1 MAGLGRK
8 EGSERKDFRRVA
20 SELDLATHERRHHE
34 GGIAVDEELFR
45 DLPRHLDA
53 EVGVVEM
60 TFLDGE
66 RRTGG
71 VDVAENGAVPE
82 GRFGDGDV
90 RSQIELDFTVVF
102 CVLGAEFAHGS
113 DPLGAQKRVGHRQRA

>member
-1 MAGLGRK
+1 MRIICSLFKKKGRNGRTNIGDRQRLAGLGRK

-20 SELDLATHERRHHE
+20 SELDLATHERRHHK

-60 TFLDGE
+60 TFLGI
-66 RRTGG
+66 R
-71 VDVAENGAVPE
+71 
-82 GRFGDGDV
+82 
-90 RSQIELDFTVVF
+90 ELCNST
-102 CVLGAEFAHGS
+102 
-113 DPLGAQKRVGHRQRA
+113 AQCAGKR